1 MSFCSNCGK
10 ELMDGAAF
18 CEECGTPVE
27 QPRGAA
33 APSGTA
39 AYASR
44 TQAAATDDGTGLSS
58 VQNLPF
64 HIIGGAVFVVVAL
77 IDLYW
82 SLRYG
87 FVGWMF
93 IVALL
98 DIAFAVALFARIKKP
113 VIQIAMGIEILVQ
126 LWRIIRAL
134 SYGWYSVLVPAQVV
148 GIYGSYDSTEEKFNL
163 LCMLPDILVLF
174 AFITACLIAV
184 IIGMGVMKEFKAL
197 AEKIWFVPSAIYV
210 ASILASILVQV
221 LYVKNDTYVIDIS
234 FYNWYGFTDVLYD
247 LLVSVGIAAVI
258 LFLIKG
264 KASELNW
271 TASPAAGTYAGATY
285 TAGANATGNY
295 DAGVQYSVQNGNNPA
310 GFYSLVTHGLLLI
323 FTLGIWQ
330 FIWIYRTTQ
339 LLNCV
344 QDEPPRN
351 PTTKLLLCIFVPFY
365 TIYWVYK
372 HAKYIDSLAASKG
385 VPSDLATLCL
395 IMMFL
400 VPIVPLVL
408 MQDKINNIAMKT
420 N

>member
-33 APSGTA
+33 ATA
-39 AYASR
+39 
-44 TQAAATDDGTGLSS
+44 DGTGLSS

-234 FYNWYGFTDVLYD
+234 FYNWYSFTDVLYD

-271 TASPAAGTYAGATY
+271 TASPAAGMSPGATY
-285 TAGANATGNY
+285 TAGANANGNY

-323 FTLGIWQ
+323 FTFGIWE

-365 TIYWVYK
+365 IIYWVYK

-400 VPIVPLVL
+400 VPIVPPVL
-408 MQDKINNIAMKT
+408 MQDKINNIAMKR

>member
-27 QPRGAA
+27 QTRGAA

-39 AYASR
+39 AYVSR
-44 TQAAATDDGTGLSS
+44 TQTVATADGTGLSS

-372 HAKYIDSLAASKG
+372 HARYIDSLAASKG
-385 VPSDLATLCL
+385 IWSDLSTVCL
-395 IMMFL
+395 VMMFF
-400 VPIVPLVL
+400 VPIVSLVL
-408 MQDKINNIAMKT
+408 MQDKLNNIVTAH
-420 N
+420 

>member
-33 APSGTA
+33 APS
-39 AYASR
+39 
-44 TQAAATDDGTGLSS
+44 GTGLSS

-126 LWRIIRAL
+126 LWIIIRHL
-134 SYGWYSVLVPAQVV
+134 SNGWYTVLVPIRTY
-148 GIYGSYDSTEEKFNL
+148 GIYGTYDSTEEKFNL
-163 LCMLPDILVLF
+163 LWMLPDILVLL

-271 TASPAAGTYAGATY
+271 TASPAAGMSPGATY

-323 FTLGIWQ
+323 FTFGIWE

-400 VPIVPLVL
+400 VPIVPPVL
-408 MQDKINNIAMKT
+408 MQDKINNIAMKR

>member
-33 APSGTA
+33 ATA
-39 AYASR
+39 
-44 TQAAATDDGTGLSS
+44 DGTGLSS

-330 FIWIYRTTQ
+330 FIWIYKTTQ
-339 LLNCV
+339 FLNCV

-372 HAKYIDSLAASKG
+372 HARYIDSLAASKG
-385 VPSDLATLCL
+385 IWSDLSTVCL
-395 IMMFL
+395 VMMFF
-400 VPIVPLVL
+400 VPIVPPVL
-408 MQDKINNIAMKT
+408 MQDKLNNIVTAH
-420 N
+420 

>member
-33 APSGTA
+33 APS
-39 AYASR
+39 
-44 TQAAATDDGTGLSS
+44 GTGLSS

-323 FTLGIWQ
+323 FTFGIWE

-365 TIYWVYK
+365 IIYWVYK

-400 VPIVPLVL
+400 VPIVPPVL
-408 MQDKINNIAMKT
+408 MQDKINNIAMKR

>member
-33 APSGTA
+33 APS
-39 AYASR
+39 
-44 TQAAATDDGTGLSS
+44 GTGLSS

-323 FTLGIWQ
+323 FTFGIWE

-400 VPIVPLVL
+400 VPIVPPVL
-408 MQDKINNIAMKT
+408 MQDKINNIAMKR

>member
-33 APSGTA
+33 ATA
-39 AYASR
+39 
-44 TQAAATDDGTGLSS
+44 DGTGLSS

-271 TASPAAGTYAGATY
+271 TASPAAGMSPGATY
-285 TAGANATGNY
+285 TAGANANGNY

-323 FTLGIWQ
+323 FTFGIWE

-365 TIYWVYK
+365 IIYWVYK

-400 VPIVPLVL
+400 VPIVPPVL
-408 MQDKINNIAMKT
+408 MQDKINNIAMKR